1 MLVVPKFGY
10 LKNFFVPLI
19 PRGNSATSHSALE
32 SHSRYR
38 STKSAG
44 DQGLCSPHSSIALWG
59 PHTKKLQINLHILNP
74 KGTICKFFWLK
85 IWLCQKIFVT
95 FLSSL
100 RSERSAP
107 EETVHSAREQR
118 YFAFGTWV
126 AMADSLR
133 RRGLR

>member
-1 MLVVPKFGY
+1 MTLIGSRALPVVVKLNLLVV
-10 LKNFFVPLI
+10 L
-19 PRGNSATSHSALE
+19 
-32 SHSRYR
+32 
-38 STKSAG
+38 
-44 DQGLCSPHSSIALWG
+44 
-59 PHTKKLQINLHILNP
+59 NLLLSQ
-74 KGTICKFFWLK
+74 KFFSP
-85 IWLCQKIFVT
+85 

-107 EETVHSAREQR
+107 EETVHSSREQR